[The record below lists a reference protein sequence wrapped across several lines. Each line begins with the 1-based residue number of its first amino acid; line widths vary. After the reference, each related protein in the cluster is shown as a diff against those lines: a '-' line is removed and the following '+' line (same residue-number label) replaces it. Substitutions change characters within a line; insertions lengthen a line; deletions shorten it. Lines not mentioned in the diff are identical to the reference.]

1 MPPRLRTTRPRERQQ
16 RRVRP
21 GEIATC
27 TACRSARCARRAR
40 TDAHPL
46 SLSAGGAAVRAAR
59 YVSALRRERPHPG
72 GNRLDHR
79 RKHGNRE
86 EPIALRAEQAAHGA
100 RYTPR
105 KRPFASQS
113 AGGTRHMTGP
123 EYDAEL
129 EAFLNRRSMMHRRLS
144 DIDHAEPS
152 LEIDRLVLN
161 RAREAIETPDQPL
174 YSPPRWALPIGLAA
188 AILIAFTVV
197 LNLDHHGA
205 KVASGASPAA
215 AVAPQTPA
223 PAVARAASVSE
234 RERIE
239 QQRVVSDSVAKAQR
253 RDAPSV
259 ATPAQRSTPLVA
271 STGAAVSRG
280 VLVAPSPPAVAA
292 PPPPAA

>member
-1 MPPRLRTTRPRERQQ
+1 
-16 RRVRP
+16 
-21 GEIATC
+21 
-27 TACRSARCARRAR
+27 
-40 TDAHPL
+40 
-46 SLSAGGAAVRAAR
+46 
-59 YVSALRRERPHPG
+59 
-72 GNRLDHR
+72 
-79 RKHGNRE
+79 
-86 EPIALRAEQAAHGA
+86 
-100 RYTPR
+100 
-105 KRPFASQS
+105 
-113 AGGTRHMTGP
+113 MTGP

-129 EAFLNRRSMMHRRLS
+129 EAFLKRRSMMHRRLS

-161 RAREAIETPDQPL
+161 RAREAIETPEQPL
-174 YSPPRWALPIGLAA
+174 YHTPRWALPIGLAA

-239 QQRVVSDSVAKAQR
+239 QQHVVSDSVAKAQR

-292 PPPPAA
+292 PPPPAAAAAGTGPHSSPDAWLREINRLRSAGKTADADRELTAFREAYPSHPAYSVAKPPTR